1 MDRRPPQ
8 RTGAALML
16 IALVACSPPDPPV
29 IAPGTPLDQLPPA
42 GVCNPGDVAL
52 ANGVPTGDIQ
62 VALDLVA
69 ATSGTVT
76 ICAGHHVIY
85 PLFLWSFNGNVMVT
99 GETSDPAD
107 TVLDGDGFGTLLDVN
122 GDGHWI
128 RNLTFTNAGY
138 SAIDVSSALDLQIIS
153 SCIFSDNISD
163 GNYIVNLRGA
173 NNRIYNSEFSGNSG
187 WYGSLNIGPYRYPG
201 PDRSTMLYNLSFV
214 GNTSEAHSIANVL
227 HATTSSG
234 GLATIEAS
242 GLIFENNEG
251 LQNTL
256 TLTGGGRSDT
266 THVIEVNDLSLIG
279 NTSSSGRAG
288 LTIDAAQFGT
298 LDVSLTNA
306 RFIDNVGASST
317 TAVGAALDLRAPAP
331 PPRSTDRFNVILRD
345 VRFGRNSNDGAYPDD
360 AAVYVDPRYR
370 VRWQNVDF
378 ASGAYANSPADLAG
392 CAPRLGLNVRG
403 RTDGFRGDNCP

>member
-1 MDRRPPQ
+1 ML
-8 RTGAALML
+8 TLLAAL
-16 IALVACSPPDPPV
+16 IACAPPAAIEVAR
-29 IAPGTPLDQLPPA
+29 GTPLDQLPPA
-42 GVCNPGDVAL
+42 GVCNPGDIAL

-107 TVLDGDGFGTLLDVN
+107 TVLDGDGFGTLLDVL

-138 SAIDVSSALDLQIIS
+138 SAVSVSSALDPQIVS
-153 SCIFSDNISD
+153 NCIFV
-163 GNYIVNLRGA
+163 GNDSSANYVVHMVGA
-173 NNRIYNSEFSGNSG
+173 NNQIYNSYFIDNSG
-187 WYGSLNIGPYRYPG
+187 RYGALDIAPNGYLGPSRIARLSNVTFIGNR
-201 PDRSTMLYNLSFV
+201 
-214 GNTSEAHSIANVL
+214 SEALSIATIR
-227 HATTSSG
+227 HDTTTFG
-234 GLATIEAS
+234 GLATIDAS
-242 GLIFENNEG
+242 GLLFENNES
-251 LQNTL
+251 QINTFL
-256 TLTGGGRSDT
+256 LTGGGVRDN
-266 THVIEVNDLSLIG
+266 THVIEVSDLSLIR
-279 NTSSSGRAG
+279 NTTASGAAG
-288 LTIDAAQFGT
+288 LALEAARYGT

-317 TAVGAALDLRAPAP
+317 TAAGAALDLRAPP
-331 PPRSTDRFNVILRD
+331 PPPGSTDRFNVTLRD

-370 VRWQNVDF
+370 VRWQGVDF
-378 ASGAYANSPADLAG
+378 ASGAYANFPADLSG

-403 RTDGFRGDNCP
+403 TTDATAGDLCP

>member
-1 MDRRPPQ
+1 
-8 RTGAALML
+8 ML

-107 TVLDGDGFGTLLDVN
+107 TILDGDGFGTLLDVL

-138 SAIDVSSALDLQIIS
+138 SALRIDTANDPQVISNCDFFNNHVDTSSVVEFFGTNVRVVTS
-153 SCIFSDNISD
+153 RFSDNTSRFGI
-163 GNYIVNLRGA
+163 LRLDPNPGV
-173 NNRIYNSEFSGNSG
+173 
-187 WYGSLNIGPYRYPG
+187 G
-201 PDRSTMLYNLSFV
+201 PDRYLELRNLDFVNNTTLGSPELNRPVLSASLTPVSTYAYGELIADNLRFEDNQAAASSMALVV
-214 GNTSEAHSIANVL
+214 GD
-227 HATTSSG
+227 
-234 GLATIEAS
+234 
-242 GLIFENNEG
+242 
-251 LQNTL
+251 
-256 TLTGGGRSDT
+256 RRDT
-266 THVIEVNDLSLIG
+266 TKIIDL
-279 NTSSSGRAG
+279 AG
-288 LTIDAAQFGT
+288 LTFLRNTSTNGAAGLSLEAGGPGT

-317 TAVGAALDLRAPAP
+317 TAAGAALDLRAPP
-331 PPRSTDRFNVILRD
+331 PPRGSTDRFNVTLRD
-345 VRFGRNSNDGAYPDD
+345 VRFGRNSNDGSFPDD

-370 VRWQNVDF
+370 VRWQGVDF
-378 ASGAYANSPADLAG
+378 ASGAYANSPADLSG
-392 CAPRLGLNVRG
+392 CAPRLGLRVRG
-403 RTDGFRGDNCP
+403 ITDATAGDVCP